1 VTRDDKEVISAL
13 RKVLAD
19 KVGYERYALWFGRR
33 TRFLWD
39 GAQLTLQVANS
50 FYVDWIRTVFHDA
63 IEEACQAVFGKI
75 PQVHYEWNGNLSTS
89 EEEEPVLARPTTRP
103 GKGSTRSSAA
113 ATKRATSR
121 ESLSSHTQ
129 TFSLEDLPLFA
140 HLARARECSAENDG
154 SCAECITSDSLTGSK
169 PILSAV
175 GSRETPGTLEALN
188 DASHKPC
195 GFAPHIAGEAPADP
209 SDDEI
214 EPTCDGCDSSGDFL
228 RVLPHTTVETPDSRE
243 ANGNTMEKGGEP
255 LDATHVHGTQG
266 RPNSAGS
273 EPRPVN
279 RANALGLGDLETFV
293 VGDCNRLAYAAAE
306 TVTRKLGSYSPL
318 VIHGPS
324 GVGKT
329 HLLEGIWKTVKKRN
343 PRVAALYLSAE
354 QFTSAYVEALQ
365 SGTIP
370 VFRQKYRGVQ
380 LLILDDLQFFG
391 GKRQTQIELLYT
403 LDTLMKN
410 GCQVVCAADRPPSEL
425 RELTPELRSRLESGI
440 VCRIDPPDF
449 ATRVKIVEN
458 FCLATNFSL
467 DREVQQWIAESFA
480 RSVRQI
486 IGALRRLEAAARALK
501 RVPDRQLAGEILSDL
516 LPEGTKQVTLADIER
531 EVCRAFA
538 LPPGTLQSD
547 RKDRIVTQPRMLAMW
562 LARKCT
568 RANLSEI
575 GRFFGRRSHATVISA
590 QKRVE
595 EWLSGQEAMASSEGQ
610 RPLRETIRE
619 IERRLRAG

>member
-1 VTRDDKEVISAL
+1 MTRDEKEVISAL

-19 KVGYERYALWFGRR
+19 KVGYDRYVLWFGRR

-39 GAQLTLQVANS
+39 GVQLTLQVANS

-75 PQVHYEWNGNLSTS
+75 PRVHYECNENLSVT
-89 EEEEPVLARPTTRP
+89 EEEEPIPSSPTR
-103 GKGSTRSSAA
+103 RSSHDGTRAATAA
-113 ATKRATSR
+113 AKRASSR
-121 ESLSSHTQ
+121 RTTSSHTHPS
-129 TFSLEDLPLFA
+129 SLNDLPLFA
-140 HLARARECSAENDG
+140 HAARFCEHPAENDAANLG
-154 SCAECITSDSLTGSK
+154 CVTSDSPTEGK
-169 PILSAV
+169 PTVSEV
-175 GSRETPGTLEALN
+175 GGHEMPGTTETCE
-188 DASHKPC
+188 DAPHKSGDC
-195 GFAPHIAGEAPADP
+195 APHIPVEVPVASGEDESPLTSDNWISSQPSLRIISPPTDAAFSEPDSQSELLVTGNDP
-209 SDDEI
+209 SEDSHLHRTRSR
-214 EPTCDGCDSSGDFL
+214 PT
-228 RVLPHTTVETPDSRE
+228 P
-243 ANGNTMEKGGEP
+243 
-255 LDATHVHGTQG
+255 
-266 RPNSAGS
+266 PNSPSSPSHRTGQ
-273 EPRPVN
+273 
-279 RANALGLGDLETFV
+279 LGFADLETFV

-306 TVTRKLGSYSPL
+306 TITRKLGSYSPL

-329 HLLEGIWKTVKKRN
+329 HLLEGIWKGVKKRN

-425 RELTPELRSRLESGI
+425 RELTPELRSRLEGGI

-458 FCLATNFSL
+458 FCLAASFSL

-480 RSVRQI
+480 RSVRQL
-486 IGALRRLEAAARALK
+486 IGALRRLEAAAKALK
-501 RVPDRQLAGEILSDL
+501 RAPDRQLAAEILSDL
-516 LPEGTKQVTLADIER
+516 VPEGIKQVTLADIER

-538 LPPGTLQSD
+538 LPPGALQSD
-547 RKDRIVTQPRMLAMW
+547 RKDRTVTQPRMLAMW

-595 EWLSGQEAMASSEGQ
+595 EWLSGKGAAAISEGH
-610 RPLRETIRE
+610 RPIRETIRE

>member
-1 VTRDDKEVISAL
+1 MTRDEKEVISAL

-19 KVGYERYALWFGRR
+19 KVGYDRYALWFGRR

-39 GAQLTLQVANS
+39 GARLTLQVANS

-63 IEEACQAVFGKI
+63 IEEACKAVFGKI
-75 PQVHYEWNGNLSTS
+75 PEVHYEWNENLSVT
-89 EEEEPVLARPTTRP
+89 EDEEPILSRPTTRSNHD
-103 GKGSTRSSAA
+103 GTRAVT
-113 ATKRATSR
+113 ATAKRASSR
-121 ESLSSHTQ
+121 RTTSSHTHPP
-129 TFSLEDLPLFA
+129 SLDDLPLFA
-140 HLARARECSAENDG
+140 HAARSCEHSAENDAASPG
-154 SCAECITSDSLTGSK
+154 CITCDSPTTGK
-169 PILSAV
+169 PSVSGV
-175 GSRETPGTLEALN
+175 GTQETPGTRETFE
-188 DASHKPC
+188 DAPREPEC
-195 GFAPHIAGEAPADP
+195 FAPHIYAEGPVNPGKDESPLTTGHCVSSQP
-209 SDDEI
+209 S
-214 EPTCDGCDSSGDFL
+214 L
-228 RVLPHTTVETPDSRE
+228 RIICHTTDVTS
-243 ANGNTMEKGGEP
+243 NGRNRQDDALATGEEP
-255 LDATHVHGTQG
+255 LKTSHVH
-266 RPNSAGS
+266 
-273 EPRPVN
+273 
-279 RANALGLGDLETFV
+279 RARTTPTPLNPQSNPGHRADQSGFADLETFV

-329 HLLEGIWKTVKKRN
+329 HLLEGIWKGVKKRN

-380 LLILDDLQFFG
+380 LFILDDLQFFG

-403 LDTLMKN
+403 LDSLMKN

-425 RELTPELRSRLESGI
+425 RELTPELRSRLEGGI

-449 ATRVKIVEN
+449 ATRAKIVEN
-458 FCLATNFSL
+458 FCLAASFAL
-467 DREVQQWIAESFA
+467 DREVQQWVAESFA
-480 RSVRQI
+480 RSVRQL
-486 IGALRRLEAAARALK
+486 IGALRRLEAAAKALK
-501 RVPDRQLAGEILSDL
+501 RAPDCQLASEILSDL

-538 LPPGTLQSD
+538 LPPGALQSD
-547 RKDRIVTQPRMLAMW
+547 RKDRTVAQPRMLAMW

-595 EWLSGQEAMASSEGQ
+595 EWLSGK
-610 RPLRETIRE
+610 ETAAVSDGHRSIWQTIHE
-619 IERRLRAG
+619 IERRLRTG